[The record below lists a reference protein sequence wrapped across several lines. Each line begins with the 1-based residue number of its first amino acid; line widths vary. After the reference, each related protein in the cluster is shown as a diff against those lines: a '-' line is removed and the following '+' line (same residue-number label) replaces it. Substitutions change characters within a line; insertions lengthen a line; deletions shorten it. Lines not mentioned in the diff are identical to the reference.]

1 MVELI
6 KKHLIGIIVAI
17 IVSLSIGFQI
27 WQVYNFMH
35 QGKRFTA
42 KDGQELC
49 ERLAVLERHSVLFKE
64 SNFILRPCS
73 YYEGH

>member
-1 MVELI
+1 MVEI
-6 KKHLIGIIVAI
+6 VTKHWIGIIVAI
-17 IVSLSIGFQI
+17 VVSLSVGFQI
-27 WQVYNFMH
+27 FQVYSFMN

-64 SNFILRPCS
+64 SNFTLRPCS